1 MLPHSLTLKCCLPI
15 INHSSPGSTI
25 LYYSCSHKLKWLK
38 RWQQKWGVI
47 KIKLCCKMHLP
58 IKMSRVG
65 RTPVNKILRFWSNW
79 NKKGEVPVV
88 KWRRHYRR
96 KSQNKP
102 GAPKPHFSASFTTVL
117 DVLELWC
124 LNFFFFLLLLREKLF
139 LKQFST
145 QSLVSPTGDLMGELG
160 RYFPKQNSRAP
171 ALVFLSRVEI
181 GSNN

>member
-1 MLPHSLTLKCCLPI
+1 
-15 INHSSPGSTI
+15 
-25 LYYSCSHKLKWLK
+25 
-38 RWQQKWGVI
+38 
-47 KIKLCCKMHLP
+47 MHLP

-79 NKKGEVPVV
+79 SKKGEVPVV

-124 LNFFFFLLLLREKLF
+124 LNFFFFFFFWGRSSFSNNFQLKAWYHQQVISWENWGDISQNRIAGPQLWFSYPELKLEVTTK
-139 LKQFST
+139 KQLQSCWNL
-145 QSLVSPTGDLMGELG
+145 SLVFNRDIVLLPSSLFSP
-160 RYFPKQNSRAP
+160 YFWCIYP
-171 ALVFLSRVEI
+171 FCMLSLFFI
-181 GSNN
+181 